1 MKNRLNLLQLRLL
14 ALFGAF
20 ALTVTSFIAY
30 MHDETAGLYCA
41 AVTLCYLLLLLVLFL
56 ISRKSAFQDGEG
68 ENLSTLTIDF
78 LSKLSS
84 PVLLIS
90 DEDTVAWYNRAFSEL
105 DSGVRYGAA
114 CHAVLEGALT
124 LDRIKAKA
132 ELNDASPLELRV
144 GDKSYS
150 VSYFKTDVSKK
161 EFYLTLWTDITELT
175 EAKLLL
181 RQRNVL
187 VAYIVVDNMSEITQ
201 GIQDSYRESS
211 AKIGAILSEW
221 AASLNG
227 ILKEYERDK
236 YILLFEERYMNEI
249 VAGKFEILDR
259 INAAGSI
266 DAVENLKL
274 ARDDFIHIPFLK
286 QQDIFVALIF
296 LEDAVERSRPFAED
310 SADLRAG
317 FAVAVLY
324 ALRNL
329 GHIIDHDIRNEYIS
343 LTEKQL
349 RLGQFGDIRPEGEIK
364 FFF

>member
-259 INAAGSI
+259 INAAGSAI
-266 DAVENLKL
+266 
-274 ARDDFIHIPFLK
+274 
-286 QQDIFVALIF
+286 
-296 LEDAVERSRPFAED
+296 
-310 SADLRAG
+310 SACR
-317 FAVAVLY
+317 
-324 ALRNL
+324 
-329 GHIIDHDIRNEYIS
+329 
-343 LTEKQL
+343 
-349 RLGQFGDIRPEGEIK
+349 
-364 FFF
+364 